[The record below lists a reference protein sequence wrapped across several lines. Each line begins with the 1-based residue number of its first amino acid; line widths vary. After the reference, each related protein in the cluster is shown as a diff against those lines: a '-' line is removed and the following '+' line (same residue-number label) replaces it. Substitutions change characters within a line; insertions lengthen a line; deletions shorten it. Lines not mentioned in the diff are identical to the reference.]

1 MTQFLK
7 YSVLFL
13 VKDLILLLMQGGSL
27 SSMLTISFG
36 IKLLMILRMAFVRM
50 EVFLPALLSKNALSQ
65 LKPQLPYKSYQH
77 LHFCN
82 AKHVFHT
89 GDGEKSLN

>member
-1 MTQFLK
+1 MTQFSK

-36 IKLLMILRMAFVRM
+36 IKLLIILRMAFVRM
-50 EVFLPALLSKNALSQ
+50 EVFLPARLSKNALSQ

-77 LHFCN
+77 LHCYN